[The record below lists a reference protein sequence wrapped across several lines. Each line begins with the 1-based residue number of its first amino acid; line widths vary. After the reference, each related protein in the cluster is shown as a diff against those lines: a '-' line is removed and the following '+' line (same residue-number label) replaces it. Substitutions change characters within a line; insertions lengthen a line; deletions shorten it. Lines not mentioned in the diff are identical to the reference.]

1 MSESRELD
9 VLLIGAQGG
18 RMIPAAQ
25 ALAQAAHEL
34 ARELREYERN
44 NGPLRDDLT
53 APDADSLRKCVG
65 DLLDITVTLA
75 HRAEA
80 HGLLDQRH
88 EPITTIP
95 RPPD

>member
-44 NGPLRDDLT
+44 NGPLREDLT
-53 APDADSLRKCVG
+53 APDADELRKCVAS
-65 DLLDITVTLA
+65 LLDITVTLA
-75 HRAEA
+75 HRTHA

-88 EPITTIP
+88 QPITTIP